1 MTDEEPMQDVRSAM
15 DLRME
20 EMMARMDA
28 MESRYQAQV
37 RELQEANRSLWAA
50 AHPAVG
56 EIAQSE
62 PASAGWDDT
71 KAEAAF
77 YQALGRE

>member
-1 MTDEEPMQDVRSAM
+1 MTDEEPMQDVKSAM

-20 EMMARMDA
+20 EMMARMEA

-37 RELQEANRSLWAA
+37 QELQEANRSLWAA

-56 EIAQSE
+56 EIASSE
-62 PASAGWDDT
+62 PLSAGWDES
-71 KAEAAF
+71 KVEQAF